1 MAMCK
6 RGEVYY
12 VDLSPV
18 VGSEQGGRRPCLVV
32 QNDVGNKFSPCTI
45 VAIITSR
52 TTKAKLPTQC
62 WISKSC
68 GLSVESMVECEQ
80 LRTIDKSRLKS
91 CIGQVQ
97 EGEQKLIDQALK
109 ISLGLGN

>member
-68 GLSVESMVECEQ
+68 GFSVESMVECEQ
-80 LRTIDKSRLKS
+80 LRTIDKSRLK
-91 CIGQVQ
+91 
-97 EGEQKLIDQALK
+97 QKLGEITQEEQRAIDKCLK
-109 ISLGLGN
+109 ISVGI

>member
-1 MAMCK
+1 MIK

-80 LRTIDKSRLKS
+80 LRTIDKSRLKQKLGE
-91 CIGQVQ
+91 ITK
-97 EGEQKLIDQALK
+97 EEQKAIDKCLR
-109 ISLGLGN
+109 ISVGI

>member
-1 MAMCK
+1 MIK

-52 TTKAKLPTQC
+52 TTKAKLPTQ
-62 WISKSC
+62 
-68 GLSVESMVECEQ
+68 L
-80 LRTIDKSRLKS
+80 TIFLPLPKRL
-91 CIGQVQ
+91 
-97 EGEQKLIDQALK
+97 
-109 ISLGLGN
+109 